1 MQDVTTPSEQPSWA
15 VQAAKQGG
23 ILGIVGILIT
33 LLIYLVHPAFF
44 ASFWLL
50 LLFLVLDVTLA
61 SVFTI
66 KYRNETGGFISF
78 KNAFLYG
85 AVLILVAMIISRVF
99 TIVLFNVIDTELSQ
113 FVTDTTVE
121 NMTTMMKGWNTPE
134 SKIDEAVDNMRK
146 EMPAGF
152 TTIGILKGIAWP
164 GFLIV
169 AIVACISGLIS
180 KKKVPEATL

>member
-23 ILGIVGILIT
+23 ILGIVGILLS
-33 LLIYLVHPAFF
+33 LLIYLAHPALF
-44 ASFWLL
+44 ASLWLL

-61 SVFTI
+61 SIFTI
-66 KYRNETGGFISF
+66 KFRNETGGFISF

-85 AVLILVAMIISRVF
+85 AVLIFVAMIISRVF

-113 FVTDTTVE
+113 FVTDTAVE
-121 NMTTMMKGWNTPE
+121 NMTTMMKDWNAPE
-134 SKIDEAVDNMRK
+134 GKIDEAVNDMRND
-146 EMPAGF
+146 MPAGF
-152 TTIGILKGIAWP
+152 TTIGILKSLVWP
-164 GFLIV
+164 GVLIV